1 MPPLLCTPNSVVR
14 PRTPL
19 VEPSQP
25 PVTRLS
31 SHLSQVSL
39 RLPPHRITYLLLRLA
54 ILIACRAFSF
64 LASHLHFICSFS
76 FIAWFLRPCS
86 YPGARLCSRGF
97 FSVLALILPLGICTN
112 TYVSR
117 QSEPVARKNAPC
129 LLQSEPWFPR
139 LSNQHRTQE
148 STKKLSTE
156 KKPLLICGILRSVA
170 AAVPMIGARLGE
182 LVVKN
187 VPRSSIG
194 ADLFLLATTP
204 GCTCWGM
211 DGVLEWA
218 STRVNASITNWLAY
232 TFQVGV
238 EGDVYSSESDLIRPK
253 PIHLPRQCGKVRD

>member
-39 RLPPHRITYLLLRLA
+39 HLPPHRITYLLLRLA

-76 FIAWFLRPCS
+76 LIAWFLRPCS
-86 YPGARLCSRGF
+86 YSGARLCSRGF
-97 FSVLALILPLGICTN
+97 FSVLAVILPLGICTN

-139 LSNQHRTQE
+139 LSNQPRTQE
-148 STKKLSTE
+148 STKNCRP
-156 KKPLLICGILRSVA
+156 KKTAVNLRHFAFCGR
-170 AAVPMIGARLGE
+170 
-182 LVVKN
+182 
-187 VPRSSIG
+187 RSSHDWRLKMYRGHRSMPICFYWRRRQ
-194 ADLFLLATTP
+194 AAL
-204 GCTCWGM
+204 
-211 DGVLEWA
+211 
-218 STRVNASITNWLAY
+218 
-232 TFQVGV
+232 VGV
-238 EGDVYSSESDLIRPK
+238 WTACCSG
-253 PIHLPRQCGKVRD
+253 LPLV